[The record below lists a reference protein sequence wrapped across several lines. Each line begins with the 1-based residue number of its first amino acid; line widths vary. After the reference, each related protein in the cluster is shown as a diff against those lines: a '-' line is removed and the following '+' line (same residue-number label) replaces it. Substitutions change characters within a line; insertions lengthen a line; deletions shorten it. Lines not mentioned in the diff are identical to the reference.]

1 MAKLTR
7 ILSIDGGGIRGIIPA
22 QVLISLEKK
31 LQERTV
37 NPGARLADFFDL
49 VAGTS
54 TGGILTCIYLCP
66 DVTGNPTRP
75 RFTAE
80 EARDLYLTKGGKIF
94 DLSIWQML
102 TSGAG
107 VLDEK
112 YSAGSLEK
120 ELESYLGELK
130 LSDLLKPTLITAY
143 DIERRCAKFFTRHDA
158 VEKKSEDYYLREVA
172 RATSAAPT
180 YFEPKDLKSFSG
192 TFYALID
199 GGVFAN
205 NPALCAYAEA
215 RMKLPGHPKT
225 EDMAMLS
232 IGTGYVKKEYP
243 FKDAKD
249 WGLLEWAK
257 PVIDIMMTGV
267 SETVDYQLRRIF
279 EAAERPGQYLRIDGK
294 IKNATPDLDE
304 ASAANLRNLEKD
316 GKRISREFE
325 EQLDGFLKYLV
336 E

>member
-22 QVLISLEKK
+22 QILLSLEKK
-31 LQERTV
+31 LQERTG
-37 NPGARLADFFDL
+37 NPDARLADFFDL
-49 VAGTS
+49 LAGTS

-66 DVTGNPTRP
+66 DLAGNPTRP
-75 RFTAE
+75 RFSAE
-80 EARDLYLTKGGKIF
+80 EALDLYLSKGGKIF
-94 DLSIWQML
+94 NVSIWQKI
-102 TSGAG
+102 TSAAG
-107 VLDEK
+107 ILDEK
-112 YSAGSLEK
+112 YSAGNLEK
-120 ELESYLGELK
+120 ELDYYLGELK

-158 VEKKSEDYYLREVA
+158 VEKKSEDYYLWEVA

-180 YFEPKDLKSFSG
+180 YFEPKGLKSLSG

-225 EDMAMLS
+225 EEMAMLS
-232 IGTGYVKKEYP
+232 IGTGYVKKEYS
-243 FKDAKD
+243 FKNAKN

-267 SETVDYQLRRIF
+267 AETVDYQLRRIF
-279 EAAERPGQYLRIDGK
+279 EAAGRPDQYLRIDGK
-294 IKNATPDLDE
+294 IKNAKPDLDE
-304 ASAANLRNLEKD
+304 ATAANLGNLAKD
-316 GKRISREFE
+316 GKRISREFD
-325 EQLDGFLKYLV
+325 EQLEGFLKYLV